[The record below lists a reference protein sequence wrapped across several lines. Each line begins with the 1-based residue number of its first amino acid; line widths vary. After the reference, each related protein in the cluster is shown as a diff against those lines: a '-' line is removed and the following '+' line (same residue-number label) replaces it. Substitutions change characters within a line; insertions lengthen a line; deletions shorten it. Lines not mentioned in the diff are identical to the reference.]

1 MSFISAFDVIGPNM
15 IGPSS
20 SHTAGANVI
29 GYLARKLAPGEIGEV
44 TFRLYGSFAKTYKG
58 HGTDKAL
65 LGGILGFRS
74 DDERIV
80 NSFALAREQGL
91 AFSFVPDTEETE
103 VHPNTADI
111 LMHCTNGKTMSVRGE
126 SLGGG
131 KARICRIDGVE
142 VDFTGQYHAMLVI
155 QNDRPGVLAHIT
167 HCLSESM
174 VNIAFL
180 RLFREKKGDIA
191 YTFAESDDPIPEEVK
206 AAVKLNRNIHDVMLI
221 QPM

>member
-20 SHTAGANVI
+20 SHTAGADVI
-29 GYLARKLAPGEIGEV
+29 GYLARKLAPGEIRKV
-44 TFRLYGSFAKTYKG
+44 TFRLYGSFAKTYHG

-65 LGGILGFRS
+65 LGGLLGFRS

-80 NSFALAREQGL
+80 RSFEIAREQGIE
-91 AFSFVPDTEETE
+91 FTFVPDFEETE

-111 LMHCTNGKTMSVRGE
+111 LMECDNGKTMNIRGE

-131 KARICRIDGVE
+131 KARICRLNGVE
-142 VDFTGQYHAMLVI
+142 VDFTGQYHAMFVI

-167 HCLSESM
+167 HCLSESL
-174 VNIAFL
+174 VNIAFM
-180 RLFREKKGDIA
+180 RLFREEKGNIA
-191 YTFAESDDPIPEEVK
+191 YTFAESDDPIPEDVV
-206 AAVKLNRNIHDVMLI
+206 AAVRLNRNVHDVMLI
-221 QPM
+221 QAI

>member
-44 TFRLYGSFAKTYKG
+44 TFRLYGSFAKTYRG

-80 NSFALAREQGL
+80 NSFALAEEQGI

-111 LMHCTNGKTMSVRGE
+111 LMRCTNGKTMSIRGE

-131 KARICRIDGVE
+131 KARICRINGVE

-180 RLFREKKGDIA
+180 RLFREEKGTLA
-191 YTFAESDDPIPEEVK
+191 YTFAESDDPIPEEVE

-221 QPM
+221 RAI

>member
-29 GYLARKLAPGEIGEV
+29 GYLARKLAPGEISKV
-44 TFRLYGSFAKTYKG
+44 TFRLYGSFAKTYHG
-58 HGTDKAL
+58 HGTDRAL

-80 NSFALAREQGL
+80 RSFEIAKTQGIE
-91 AFSFVPDTEETE
+91 FSFEPDTEETD

-111 LMHCTNGKTMSVRGE
+111 LVSCTNGKSMSIRGE

-131 KARICRIDGVE
+131 KARICLINGVE
-142 VDFTGQYHAMLVI
+142 VDFNGRYHAMLVI

-167 HCLSESM
+167 HCLSESC
-174 VNIAFL
+174 VNIAFM
-180 RLFREKKGDIA
+180 RLFREEKGNIA
-191 YTFAESDDPIPEEVK
+191 YTFAESDDPIPEDVV

-221 QPM
+221 QAI